1 MAIYNEYMTKEMREG
16 EIDYEKGY
24 LAIERVFVAHHEEIK
39 AREEVSHIETF
50 TRPNGKTYEKKVI
63 DSPAV
68 EYRPAYDE
76 YKSVLVY
83 KLYTE
88 KELAEREITK
98 LKKKLTDTDYQ
109 AIKYAEGL
117 ISDYDYALIKQQR
130 QEWRDKINYLE
141 TVVKGY
147 V

>member
-1 MAIYNEYMTKEMREG
+1 MLIYNEYMTKELTESD
-16 EIDYEKGY
+16 IDLTKGRI
-24 LAIERVFVAHHEEIK
+24 APKAVFVAHHDEVV
-39 AREEVSHIETF
+39 AQDEVSHIEHI
-50 TRPNGKTYEKKVI
+50 TRPNSKVREKKVI
-63 DSPAV
+63 DAPAV

-76 YKSVLVY
+76 YKNVLVY

-88 KELAEREITK
+88 KELAEREILK
-98 LKKKLTDTDYQ
+98 LKKKLSDTDYQ

-117 ISDYDYALIKQQR
+117 ISEYDYAIIKEQR
-130 QEWRDKINYLE
+130 EQWRNKINYLE